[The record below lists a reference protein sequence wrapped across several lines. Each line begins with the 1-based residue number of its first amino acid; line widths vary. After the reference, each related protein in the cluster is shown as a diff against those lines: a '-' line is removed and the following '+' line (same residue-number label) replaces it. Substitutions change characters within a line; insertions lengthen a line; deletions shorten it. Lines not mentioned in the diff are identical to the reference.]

1 MHDEYLEAPR
11 MEEPR
16 SAEKQKEEEEMSPP
30 RATMSGSAPK
40 GNANFC
46 PETNLGSSTRGLL
59 KRKRRKTPHPH
70 SVPYEN
76 ETSYQV

>member
-11 MEEPR
+11 MQEPR
-16 SAEKQKEEEEMSPP
+16 SAEKQKEEEMNPP

-40 GNANFC
+40 GNANFY
-46 PETNLGSSTRGLL
+46 PETNLGSSTRDLL
-59 KRKRRKTPHPH
+59 KRKRKKITHPH

>member
-1 MHDEYLEAPR
+1 MHDEYAEAPR

-16 SAEKQKEEEEMSPP
+16 SAEKQKEEEMNPP

-40 GNANFC
+40 GNANFY

-59 KRKRRKTPHPH
+59 KRKRRKNNSPTFR
-70 SVPYEN
+70 SL
-76 ETSYQV
+76 

>member
-16 SAEKQKEEEEMSPP
+16 SAKKQKEEEEMSPP

-40 GNANFC
+40 ENARIVRDRVLRQLT
-46 PETNLGSSTRGLL
+46 EERSAEL
-59 KRKRRKTPHPH
+59 RKREAQTK
-70 SVPYEN
+70 
-76 ETSYQV
+76 